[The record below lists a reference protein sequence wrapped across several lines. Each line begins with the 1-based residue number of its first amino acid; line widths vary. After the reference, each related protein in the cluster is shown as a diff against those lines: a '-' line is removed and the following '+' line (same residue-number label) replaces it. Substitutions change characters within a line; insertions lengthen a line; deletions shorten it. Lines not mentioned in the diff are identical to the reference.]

1 MYTVLAADYSVAL
14 QSMLKYP
21 EPLPPH
27 GPHTFVDDALYL
39 RTHFD
44 SAGGI
49 ALIFKHTGK
58 APATVPVT
66 STPSHGSTPSFQ
78 AFGSI
83 RQRTLGAKS
92 PLSSPSR
99 LLQHPVSVE
108 ALLQGA
114 AKNVMERGEK
124 LGINQAVR
132 DAVGEI
138 RRNVQGLQE
147 SRNIPR
153 VAHVSIGENK
163 LSVFD
168 SPYTT
173 TLYER
178 RNRRLALMLEESVAS
193 LKLLTAS
200 EFKGDKVKQ
209 LETVEAATANIQF
222 VKACLEDP
230 TLALPEEE
238 FPTLVT
244 LNISSPSEIRSPT
257 VALDTTQ
264 VVMTSSAVEEV
275 RTALSSPASESRK
288 DSVLEPVLEAPS
300 EELAPVDHADKMDTD
315 APAEIAIIT
324 QPETQAKIASPP
336 IAPPVPAPA
345 TSAPPPAPEAPTP
358 VSVKERPKGPVPT
371 RSSIAQSSFAWMLE
385 PDTTVSSAPLNRP
398 ASRGSPGRQ
407 NTQQQQQQQQYKK
420 RHNPSREKNAFLF
433 GEVTSSETD
442 GSLSTDE
449 IFGLQPI
456 RKGT

>member
-1 MYTVLAADYSVAL
+1 MYAVLAADYSVAL

-39 RTHFD
+39 RSHFD

-58 APATVPVT
+58 APAAVPVP
-66 STPSHGSTPSFQ
+66 STPSNGSATSFQ

-83 RQRTLGAKS
+83 RQRTLGARS

-99 LLQHPVSVE
+99 LLQHPVNVE
-108 ALLQGA
+108 ALFQGA

-147 SRNIPR
+147 SRNISR
-153 VAHVSIGENK
+153 VGHASMGENK

-168 SPYTT
+168 SPHTT
-173 TLYER
+173 TLLEE
-178 RNRRLALMLEESVAS
+178 RNRRLALMLEESVTN
-193 LKLLTAS
+193 LKLLAAS
-200 EFKGDKVKQ
+200 DFEGDKVKQ

-230 TLALPEEE
+230 TLGLPEDE
-238 FPTLVT
+238 FPTLVA
-244 LNISSPSEIRSPT
+244 LSISSPSEIRSPT

-264 VVMTSSAVEEV
+264 VVMTSSAVEEA
-275 RTALSSPASESRK
+275 RTALSSPASEGGK
-288 DSVLEPVLEAPS
+288 GSVLEPVLEAS
-300 EELAPVDHADKMDTD
+300 SQELASVGHVDRMDTD
-315 APAEIAIIT
+315 APAEGAIPA
-324 QPETQAKIASPP
+324 QPETQAKIAPPPISPP
-336 IAPPVPAPA
+336 ASAPANSEPPPVPEAPA
-345 TSAPPPAPEAPTP
+345 P

-385 PDTTVSSAPLNRP
+385 PDTTVSTTPLNRP

-407 NTQQQQQQQQYKK
+407 NTQQHKK

-442 GSLSTDE
+442 GGLSTDE

-456 RKGT
+456 RKGA